1 MSSSSLFFKNI
12 LLYTGIINK
21 NDDVPTGQRSD
32 LKKTLSSRRLK
43 NPKSNC

>member
-12 LLYTGIINK
+12 LLYIINK